1 MNAPFRRGACPG
13 LSQPMPTGDGLLV
26 RLTATGA
33 TIGPEAFVALCT
45 AARDCGNGVIEV
57 TSRGSIQLRGLTDRS
72 VERLAAMIARIDLPV
87 YEGPAVLCD
96 ALAGLDGEE
105 LLDGGALAAQLR
117 RAIASAPYLTDLEPK
132 VSIAVDGGGA
142 LHLDGVPADVRLT
155 AQARGGRVYLRVS
168 VGGDAA
174 AARPIGTV
182 AAEHGVDAALRMLEV
197 IAAGRA
203 RAREIL
209 AAGGT
214 GAFCRAIADIGVD
227 LAPPSLRPPADP
239 VGTHAMR
246 GGHVALGFGLPFGH
260 ADSTA
265 LEELARAAAGAG
277 ATGLRTAPGRALL
290 AVGIDKDRAARVVDS
305 VERLGFIA
313 HSEDPRRQI
322 VACAGAPICAAA
334 EIPARTL
341 APGLADS
348 AAIAGRDAPMVHVSG
363 CAKGCACARSAPVTV
378 VGLDGRC
385 GVVVNGSA
393 RDRPLATLMP
403 EALPGALSRLAE
415 AVRRLRVD
423 DESAAEVLSH
433 LDRAQIVRL
442 IHGEATGA

>member
-1 MNAPFRRGACPG
+1 
-13 LSQPMPTGDGLLV
+13 
-26 RLTATGA
+26 
-33 TIGPEAFVALCT
+33 
-45 AARDCGNGVIEV
+45 
-57 TSRGSIQLRGLTDRS
+57 
-72 VERLAAMIARIDLPV
+72 
-87 YEGPAVLCD
+87 
-96 ALAGLDGEE
+96 
-105 LLDGGALAAQLR
+105 
-117 RAIASAPYLTDLEPK
+117 
-132 VSIAVDGGGA
+132 
-142 LHLDGVPADVRLT
+142 
-155 AQARGGRVYLRVS
+155 
-168 VGGDAA
+168 
-174 AARPIGTV
+174 
-182 AAEHGVDAALRMLEV
+182 MLEV

-239 VGTHAMR
+239 VGTHPMR
-246 GGHVALGFGLPFGH
+246 DGHVALGFGLPFGH

-277 ATGLRTAPGRALL
+277 ASGLRTAPGRALL

-341 APGLADS
+341 APDLADS

-363 CAKGCACARSAPVTV
+363 CAKGCACARSAAVTV
-378 VGLDGRC
+378 VGLHGRC

-415 AVRRLRVD
+415 TVRRLRVD